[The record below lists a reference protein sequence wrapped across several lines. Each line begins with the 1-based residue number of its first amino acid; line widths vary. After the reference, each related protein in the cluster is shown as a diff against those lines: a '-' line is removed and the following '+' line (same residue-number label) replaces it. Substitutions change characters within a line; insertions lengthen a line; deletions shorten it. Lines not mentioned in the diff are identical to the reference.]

1 MKLFTAQTMLA
12 VGLVAGIVGTGITL
26 VATIHESR
34 SLFQE
39 LEALKREQDRLDDDW
54 SALQLEVGTLAGH
67 ARIEEIAR
75 KELGFIEPDERL
87 VFVKAER

>member
-1 MKLFTAQTMLA
+1 MKLFAAEVALA
-12 VGLVAGIVGTGITL
+12 VILVAGVVGTGITL

-54 SALQLEVGTLAGH
+54 SALQLEVSTLAGH

-75 KELGFIEPDERL
+75 NDLGLIEPDEHRI
-87 VFVKAER
+87 FIEAGR

>member
-1 MKLFTAQTMLA
+1 MKPFTAEMTLA
-12 VGLVAGIVGTGITL
+12 VVLVAGVVATGITL

-54 SALQLEVGTLAGH
+54 SALQLEVSTLAGH
-67 ARIEEIAR
+67 ARIEAMAR
-75 KELGFIEPDERL
+75 RDLGFIEPDEQR
-87 VFVKAER
+87 VFVKVER